1 MDRARSKTNKNLKMM
16 ERNIGRVY
24 RTYPALIAVEKEYK
38 AYMDK
43 VKKSV
48 SEEYE
53 AYKNETDVTL
63 KKELK
68 QAYSDKLS
76 SLTIQS
82 KEYKKLVKKIAEVL
96 AQANQYAL
104 NIVNAEMIS
113 IYTENYNQVADECK
127 RVGIKVNG

>member
-1 MDRARSKTNKNLKMM
+1 M

-82 KEYKKLVKKIAEVL
+82 KEYKKLVKKVAEVL
-96 AQANQYAL
+96 AKANQYAL
-104 NIVNAEMIS
+104 DIVNAEMIS